1 MVNVRMDKLIRLCN
15 IIFVS
20 INSNNGKNLFSCKL
34 VAWEENCCFPLARCE
49 CQIGILLA
57 LFAYLFLQHNFHS
70 NWDAKVSHIFE
81 VVESWRKRE
90 ISRQTM
96 DKHGDR
102 ILFHIIIAINF
113 ESMTAIAND
122 TLIVNDVLIKSMVF
136 AFHMDPFMYRF
147 SFPLFTSFDPHSI
160 LLLMVN
166 LKRFKQIIFT
176 LSFGLIV
183 V

>member
-20 INSNNGKNLFSCKL
+20 INNNNGKIYFPASLSSGKKIVVSRWHDVNVRLVSCWLYLPIFS
-34 VAWEENCCFPLARCE
+34 FSTIFIR
-49 CQIGILLA
+49 IGMLKCRISLRW
-57 LFAYLFLQHNFHS
+57 S
-70 NWDAKVSHIFE
+70 NHGG
-81 VVESWRKRE
+81 KRE